1 MLTAPRPP
9 ASIRAFN
16 TVSQPFVGIAPLF
29 SLDPEA
35 LLRSAQKK
43 TGLEDFGDPWFREGL
58 DVLLRALR
66 EEAELTPTG
75 RTVARGDILMALQN
89 RLHLQHWRTKH
100 PEIAQEPVE
109 RPIVIIGMGRTG
121 TTILHNLFAQDE
133 RNRTPLTWEVDRP
146 FPPPEREKRDDDPRI
161 AEVQAYLDRVD
172 RLIPDFK
179 KMHPMGA
186 LHPQECVRILSNE
199 LASMVFELSFH
210 VPSYRRWLHEKAEL
224 SKAYQGHRRTLQHLQ
239 WRSPGR
245 WVLKSPC
252 HLWHL
257 AALLGEYPDAVLV
270 QTHRDPLSII
280 SSMTSLGTTLRSMA
294 GRAVDPKIVAEEWS
308 KLHAYALNASVDARD
323 SGLIE
328 PSRVIDIQFREFL
341 SDPIRTV
348 RKVYAHADL
357 DLTPEAERR
366 IRVYWEANPSDKHG
380 RHEHRFSET
389 GLDLDEE
396 RDRIRR
402 YQEYFD
408 VPVEV
413 QR

>member
-1 MLTAPRPP
+1 
-9 ASIRAFN
+9 
-16 TVSQPFVGIAPLF
+16 
-29 SLDPEA
+29 
-35 LLRSAQKK
+35 
-43 TGLEDFGDPWFREGL
+43 
-58 DVLLRALR
+58 
-66 EEAELTPTG
+66 
-75 RTVARGDILMALQN
+75 
-89 RLHLQHWRTKH
+89 
-100 PEIAQEPVE
+100 
-109 RPIVIIGMGRTG
+109 
-121 TTILHNLFAQDE
+121 
-133 RNRTPLTWEVDRP
+133 
-146 FPPPEREKRDDDPRI
+146 
-161 AEVQAYLDRVD
+161 
-172 RLIPDFK
+172 
-179 KMHPMGA
+179 
-186 LHPQECVRILSNE
+186 
-199 LASMVFELSFH
+199 
-210 VPSYRRWLHEKAEL
+210 
-224 SKAYQGHRRTLQHLQ
+224 
-239 WRSPGR
+239 
-245 WVLKSPC
+245 
-252 HLWHL
+252 L